1 MRYQKNV
8 HLFSLTPSNTAAADV
23 GCLFF
28 VLVFALIIVL
38 LFGLVKLKLLKDDK
52 LVISPP
58 INFEH
63 TLHVHLERTT
73 GEFIVNISD
82 RERERERE
90 LLSLRFNLLLLTI
103 ITLLALFL

>member
-73 GEFIVNISD
+73 GEFIVNIS
-82 RERERERE
+82 ERERERD